1 MMKKKILLASILVLL
16 ISGISVWYYVFVY
29 SKNHHREVA
38 NEKGITVAAREI
50 VKEFQLNEKTANGKY
65 LNKAVVVTGEVSD
78 IKTDQAGQIT
88 VTLKSD
94 DTFSNVFCTLKSGN
108 LKPEIGK
115 TIRVKGICNGFLS
128 DVVLNEAILEN
139 TPQ

>member
-1 MMKKKILLASILVLL
+1 MKKKILLASILVLL

-29 SKNHHREVA
+29 SKNHHRVVA
-38 NEKGITVAAREI
+38 NEKGIAVAAREI
-50 VKEFQLNEKTANGKY
+50 VKEFQLNEKVANEKY
-65 LNKAVVVTGEVSD
+65 LNKAVVVAGEVSD
-78 IKTDQAGQIT
+78 VKTDQAGQTT

-94 DTFSNVFCTLKSGN
+94 DAFSNVFCTLKSGN
-108 LKPEIGK
+108 SKPELGK

-139 TPQ
+139 NPQ

>member
-1 MMKKKILLASILVLL
+1 MKKKILLATILFLL
-16 ISGISVWYYVFVY
+16 ISGTSVWYYVFVY

-38 NEKGITVAAREI
+38 NEKGIAVAAREI
-50 VKEFQLNEKTANGKY
+50 VKEFQLNEKAANEKY
-65 LNKAVVVTGEVSD
+65 LNKAVVVAGEVSD
-78 IKTDQAGQIT
+78 VKTDQAGQTT

-94 DTFSNVFCTLKSGN
+94 DAFSNVFCTLKSGN
-108 LKPEIGK
+108 SKPELGK

-139 TPQ
+139 NPQ